1 MRRQGWGGR
10 AGPTSR
16 LLTALPTLRA
26 VLDAAILP
34 AVAETAEAA
43 WRRDID
49 DAYKLFATKHV
60 DNLTSRQILDAA
72 FDAMRSRAG
81 SSVPTPAFSDVADVV
96 PEDQARFKAA
106 TDELMRERP
115 EASPDEL
122 RRSAIEAMVQ
132 IRHDGH
138 TRYWPVWA
146 DAPIRDIA
154 EGRCEVRS
162 ELLPGAIGY
171 VYWSGWVRTDTFDI
185 LTELRARLDALL
197 RDGAK
202 AWLFDVRGNH
212 GGGGGALAAAMFL
225 DGDPV
230 FRATFR
236 DGRTEVTQPDRSL
249 RLPAEYQLPIAIAVD
264 SGTWS
269 ASEIFVFGLRQHGR
283 ATVIGER
290 TAGFVGRID
299 AIELSEEAR
308 VGVNAAL
315 ITGPNG
321 EIYNGVGVKP
331 DIETISAH
339 AVNAAC
345 RYLREV
351 MPVR

>member
-1 MRRQGWGGR
+1 MG
-10 AGPTSR
+10 
-16 LLTALPTLRA
+16 
-26 VLDAAILP
+26 
-34 AVAETAEAA
+34 ETVEAA
-43 WRRDID
+43 WRRDIE
-49 DAYKLFATKHV
+49 DAYRLFATKHV
-60 DNLTSRQILDAA
+60 DNLTSRQILEAA
-72 FDAMRSRAG
+72 FEAMRSRAG
-81 SSVPTPAFSDVADVV
+81 SSVPMPVFSDVADVV
-96 PEDQARFKAA
+96 ADDQARFNAA
-106 TDELMRERP
+106 VDEIVSARP
-115 EASPDEL
+115 DVATNEL
-122 RRSAIEAMVQ
+122 RDAAIDAMVN
-132 IRHDGH
+132 IHPDGH

-146 DAPIRDIA
+146 DAPIRDLA

-171 VYWSGWVRTDTFDI
+171 VYWSGWVRTDKFDI
-185 LTELRARLDALL
+185 VTELRARLDALL
-197 RDGAK
+197 GDGAK

-230 FRATFR
+230 FRATYR
-236 DGRTEVTQPDRSL
+236 DGRVEVTQPDRSL
-249 RLPAEYQLPIAIAVD
+249 RLPTEYQLPIAIAVD

-299 AIELSEEAR
+299 VIELSDEAR
-308 VGVNAAL
+308 VGVNVAV

-331 DIETISAH
+331 DIETKSVD
-339 AVNAAC
+339 AVDAAS
-345 RYLREV
+345 RYLRGLV
-351 MPVR
+351 LV

>member
-1 MRRQGWGGR
+1 
-10 AGPTSR
+10 
-16 LLTALPTLRA
+16 
-26 VLDAAILP
+26 V
-34 AVAETAEAA
+34 VETA
-43 WRRDID
+43 WRQDIQT
-49 DAYKLFATKHV
+49 AYELFATKHV
-60 DNLTSRQILDAA
+60 DNLTSRQILEAA
-72 FDAMRSRAG
+72 FEAIRSRAG
-81 SSVPTPAFSDVADVV
+81 SSVPMPAFSDVADVV
-96 PEDQARFKAA
+96 AEDQARFNAA
-106 TDELMRERP
+106 TDDLLRERP
-115 EASPDEL
+115 GVPTDEL
-122 RRSAIEAMVQ
+122 RRAAIEAMVQ
-132 IRHDGH
+132 IRPDGH

-146 DAPIRDIA
+146 DAPIRDLA

-171 VYWSGWVRTDTFDI
+171 VHWSGWVRTDKFDI
-185 LTELRARLDALL
+185 VTELRVRLDALL
-197 RDGAK
+197 GDGAK

-236 DGRTEVTQPDRSL
+236 DGRIEVTQPDRSL

-299 AIELSEEAR
+299 VIELSDEAR

-331 DIETISAH
+331 DIETKPTD
-339 AVNAAC
+339 AVNAAS
-345 RYLREV
+345 RYLRELV
-351 MPVR
+351 PVR